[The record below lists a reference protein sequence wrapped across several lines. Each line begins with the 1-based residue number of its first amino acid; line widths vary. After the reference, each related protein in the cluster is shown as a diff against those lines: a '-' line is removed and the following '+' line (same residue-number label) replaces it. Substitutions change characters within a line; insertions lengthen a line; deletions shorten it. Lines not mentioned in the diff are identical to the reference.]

1 MSVSDALEDLSLVDA
16 AIFAS
21 LYDLTIESVRAKLVE
36 ENAKFQRVND
46 KKLEERIIS
55 LLHGESKSRIYVPPT
70 IILERG
76 KWKAH
81 EEFALVRLARAF
93 TSEQQ
98 IKREIER
105 RRFWFDFQ
113 CPTRVIVSSVL
124 AMKDADEANVMEI
137 VRKMAI
143 KFARVERAVMD
154 CSFTDEDLRK
164 ACVDPVVFRQWRE
177 SLEEA
182 EKQKKSDERRQ
193 IEVQANSEVIQAL
206 VDSVSSVLQPK
217 TATLA
222 SIVLH
227 SGICNVARKNFLVG
241 EDDGCD
247 LNLRKL
253 PEFVPKEEQVK
264 LLLSFKNDLWFYL
277 ENLGQCDVLVNG
289 YLIHV
294 GDVVYV
300 PHEAVIKIG
309 SVPMMFRYNLWM
321 IERLKNTMARPA
333 Q

>member
-46 KKLEERIIS
+46 KKLEERIVS
-55 LLHGESKSRIYVPPT
+55 LLRGESKSRIYVPPT

-93 TSEQQ
+93 ISEQQ
-98 IKREIER
+98 IRAEIER

-124 AMKDADEANVMEI
+124 AMKDADEANVLEI
-137 VRKMAI
+137 VRKMAV

-154 CSFTDEDLRK
+154 CSFTEDDMRK
-164 ACVDPVVFRQWRE
+164 ASVDPVIFRQWRE

-182 EKQKKSDERRQ
+182 EKQKSAEGRQ

-206 VDSVSSVLQPK
+206 VNSVSSVLQPK

-241 EDDGCD
+241 EDDECD
-247 LNLRKL
+247 LNLRGV
-253 PEFVPKEEQVK
+253 PEFVPKEDGQAK
-264 LLLSFKNDLWFYL
+264 LLLSFKSDLWFYL

-300 PHEAVIKIG
+300 PHEAVIKVG
-309 SVPMMFRYNLWM
+309 SMPMMFRYNLWM
-321 IERLKNTMARPA
+321 IERLKNTMARST